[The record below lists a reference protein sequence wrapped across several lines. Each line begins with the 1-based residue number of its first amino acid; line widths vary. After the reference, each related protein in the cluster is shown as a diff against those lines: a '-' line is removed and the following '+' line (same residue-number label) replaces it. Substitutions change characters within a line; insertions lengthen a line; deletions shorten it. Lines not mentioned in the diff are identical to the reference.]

1 MYCITGSILLSF
13 PIAGL
18 ANTFPNI
25 TARKQQQIKMPNLHY
40 DGNNKVPRASDV
52 QGRTTNRHLSTNQN
66 PPSELTNTTRYQ
78 GDGYSRRRSLA
89 MTQHSHHDS
98 FPPVH
103 WSRHGKTNDS
113 ASGGGYTQLH
123 AHSHGVRFKRSTQH
137 SQDHTIG
144 HTPPHE
150 GSVLGHGS
158 RTPGADSAIA
168 THPLQHTPYLQQPS
182 MQRQI
187 LHRTHPPS
195 SVHAIVPSYPS
206 LTHGH
211 QQQETHMPH
220 PQSHGHEEETSDEY
234 DSRDRLSSLSSDEE
248 ESQTSSALDDS
259 SSSGADG
266 TPPVTNQALKS
277 NYRPINRAVH
287 GKKHDINEASPT
299 PTRETQSREIVA
311 KRPQTNKPMST
322 EAHPHYLG
330 HSSDSS
336 SKQSLGPKHTLG
348 HLTPLYN
355 ATSASYPPTLSTQSN
370 GIELHDAHTSTHP
383 NSPIY
388 SGKTTGLQKPADAEQ
403 QLSAGENESSATSYE
418 KSSNETRN
426 AKSHVRINPRDAT
439 TSTKSFLPRPRPTG
453 KLVPRQR
460 SQTYPIKNTAIF
472 TRKDFESAQSRTKA
486 TSFTPSGIQ
495 SRQLPLPPIQ
505 GTNTGGD
512 VSRGVQISSTKTPP
526 VLPSNPLPPIPSQQ
540 TQPPSQRSNAAS
552 VQEGM
557 HIISKRPALYYVHSK
572 VFIAVESPPLF

>member
-13 PIAGL
+13 PLAGL
-18 ANTFPNI
+18 ASTFPNI
-25 TARKQQQIKMPNLHY
+25 SARKQQQIKMPSLHY
-40 DGNNKVPRASDV
+40 DGNNKVPRGSDV

-66 PPSELTNTTRYQ
+66 PPSKLTNTTRYQ

-89 MTQHSHHDS
+89 MTQHGHQDS
-98 FPPVH
+98 YPPVH

-123 AHSHGVRFKRSTQH
+123 AHSHGVRSTQH

-158 RTPGADSAIA
+158 RNPGAESAIA
-168 THPLQHTPYLQQPS
+168 THPLQHTPYLHQPS
-182 MQRQI
+182 IQRQM
-187 LHRTHPPS
+187 LHRPHPPS
-195 SVHAIVPSYPS
+195 SVHTTVPSYPS

-220 PQSHGHEEETSDEY
+220 PQYHSHEEETSDEY

-248 ESQTSSALDDS
+248 ESQTSSSALDDS
-259 SSSGADG
+259 SSSVANG

-287 GKKHDINEASPT
+287 GKKHAINEASPT
-299 PTRETQSREIVA
+299 PTRETQNREIVA
-311 KRPQTNKPMST
+311 KQPQANEPMST
-322 EAHPHYLG
+322 EAHPHYLDQ
-330 HSSDSS
+330 SADSS
-336 SKQSLGPKHTLG
+336 PKQSLGPKHTFG
-348 HLTPLYN
+348 HLTPQYN
-355 ATSASYPPTLSTQSN
+355 ATCASYLPILSTQSN
-370 GIELHDAHTSTHP
+370 QTELHDTQMSTHP
-383 NSPIY
+383 NSPIHP
-388 SGKTTGLQKPADAEQ
+388 GKTTGLQNPADAEQ
-403 QLSAGENESSATSYE
+403 QMSAGANESSATSYE

-426 AKSHVRINPRDAT
+426 AKPHVRINPRDAT
-439 TSTKSFLPRPRPTG
+439 TSTKSLLPRPRPTG
-453 KLVPRQR
+453 KPVPRQR
-460 SQTYPIKNTAIF
+460 SQTYPMKSTTNF
-472 TRKDFESAQSRTKA
+472 TRKDFESAQSQAKG
-486 TSFTPSGIQ
+486 TSFTPSGVH

-505 GTNTGGD
+505 GTTTGAD

-526 VLPSNPLPPIPSQQ
+526 VLSSNPLPPIPSQQ
-540 TQPPSQRSNAAS
+540 TQPPSQRSNATS

-557 HIISKRPALYYVHSK
+557 HIIISKRLALYYVHSK